1 MALHTHQD
9 AYLTTKIRWKLV
21 PFRGIQKNTRLVR
34 WPQRLSM
41 RSVVPWW
48 GSPSYQTFLR
58 RSTSSTSPTKN
69 SSRVWKIQWRPE
81 LSQELNHIL
90 VTFSAMVKTYSHEK
104 SALAVVAC
112 HWSQFLRK
120 THKKCRMRAFGVRC
134 LNEHYLHKYCYLQY
148 ALRFLCIFT
157 WILIFILTWIYVIF
171 VNVYQL
177 GPPTG
182 GRFL

>member
-120 THKKCRMRAFGVRC
+120 THKKCRMGLSVC
-134 LNEHYLHKYCYLQY
+134 DVWMN
-148 ALRFLCIFT
+148 IT
-157 WILIFILTWIYVIF
+157 FISIVICSMPF
-171 VNVYQL
+171 DSCVYSL
-177 GPPTG
+177 EY
-182 GRFL
+182 